1 MYILLGSVFRVRL
14 RVRARILAALLR
26 AVLGGNAGK
35 IVAYADAVM
44 GYGYRRDN
52 IDNGIFLWSKKL
64 VATLG

>member
-1 MYILLGSVFRVRL
+1 MYILLGSVF

-26 AVLGGNAGK
+26 AVLGSNAGK

-52 IDNGIFLWSKKL
+52 IISIIEVFGGVKKL
-64 VATLG
+64 VAALG